1 MTKKAPSPDPDA
13 AAEGA
18 TSAEPGQASGK
29 KRKLMFAGAGAA
41 ALLLAAGGGAWAF
54 LGSGGG
60 EKAGEHAETAP
71 DASDDGGAES
81 AEGAAGSLIDVPA
94 IVTNMRRGGS
104 ESGYLK
110 LRFMLVAASPEK
122 AEKVKTRLPAI
133 IDRFQP
139 FLRELRP
146 EDLNGAAAV
155 YRIKE
160 ELLFRCKQV
169 VGPDMVEDLLIQDL
183 LQQ

>member
-1 MTKKAPSPDPDA
+1 MAKKAPSPETEDA
-13 AAEGA
+13 VEGA
-18 TSAEPGQASGK
+18 ASVEQGQASGK
-29 KRKLMFAGAGAA
+29 RRKLMVAGAGAA

-54 LGSGGG
+54 LGSGGD
-60 EKAGEHAETAP
+60 EKGADH
-71 DASDDGGAES
+71 AES
-81 AEGAAGSLIDVPA
+81 AQEATDHGGGEGAEGATGSLIDVPA

-110 LRFMLVAASPEK
+110 LRFMLVAVSPEK
-122 AEKVKTRLPAI
+122 AETIKTRLPAI

-169 VGPDMVEDLLIQDL
+169 TGPGMVEDLLIQDL